1 MDEYVPGFSRVRCR
15 RWQVEWVF
23 KRFKSLA
30 QLGHLPKYGDESA
43 KAWLYGKLPPP
54 PPPPPRPATGG
65 ETVAKGAGE
74 RRVDRPRPGGGSSAM
89 KARTAAGFP
98 FGTLLPAVFVS
109 VLSLFVPERAA
120 ANYSGIGANHHSAL
134 GPTNLTWTLL
144 KNRRI
149 RITWTDP
156 NHPGFE
162 GVRAGISAG
171 GSTSDQLVANLP
183 DILSARSNTP
193 SATTITVPTSAGNSV
208 SLIAAAFFN
217 NGIGRAYSG
226 SVERHNFAVRPLLP
240 SGVVAWP
247 EAPDQMGLYWTDPND
262 QYVTGYEYQIGP
274 WAGYYGPWTAIS
286 GSGRNTT
293 AHTFTG
299 LSAYGY
305 TFRLRAKDNYG
316 GRSSHVQRGPMI
328 LPATTTETSKFN
340 VSVVVAGG
348 TTASAVTEANLGGAE
363 VRMTPKGGW
372 PFTTVGTSGTFS
384 WGSGADAG
392 SDAANFSVGGLAGAS
407 LAGGLRPVCQAGTGA
422 LKAGCARPASG
433 SYTPPA
439 WRGVRVAYNG
449 DVTTDQTLRISF
461 ARTSNVLVPAAP
473 GWVDVKVHAL
483 PQPTAAALTSTPGAA
498 RGYDVGETIR
508 ATVTFSYPVAVG
520 GTPRLALSVGGQ
532 TRYAG
537 YASRSADKLTL
548 TFEYTVAL
556 NDEDGD
562 GVGIGTG
569 ALGLDGGSI
578 VRDGVASAPAVL
590 ALASAL
596 VNQSGHKVAAG
607 RTDYDRND
615 NGLIEVSTAAQ
626 LHAMRRDLD
635 GNGAAAHA
643 DYVAA
648 FPLAVAGMGCPSSGC
663 VGYELAADLDLDVAP
678 YNAGGGWE
686 PVGGNTSR
694 FGAVFRGNG
703 RTISGLYLNR
713 SRNHSGLFGA
723 TGSGSRIEG
732 VGLLG
737 PRVLDGQGTVGALVG
752 LNGGEV
758 RASYVSGG
766 TVTADTSVGMLVG
779 ANAGVVADSYA
790 VGGTVE
796 CRQGHPWSAGGSLV
810 GGQGAGGSIRRSY
823 ATGTVTGICGSR
835 GALVGGGGTVQ
846 AGYYDA
852 EASEPDRGGGEGR
865 TTRALKAPV
874 ASAGPY
880 STWSAVVWHFGTS
893 RQYPVLRAGGHRPT
907 AQFARQGLSDDAS
920 LGALTV
926 SGAVL
931 SPAFAAGTSAY
942 TVAVGHEV
950 GRMTV
955 AATPARSVSTVGFVP
970 AVDADPSAEGHQV
983 DLSEGVNAVAVEV
996 GAEDGTTTRR
1006 YAVSV
1011 TRARAPGL
1019 DLARSLGV
1027 AEGGSGTYTVALATR
1042 PTGAVTVAV
1051 AKVTGSSAN
1060 VSVSPASLTFT
1071 VSDWDGAQTVTVDAA
1086 DDADTDPDAATVRH
1100 SASGGGYGAVS
1111 ADLAVSV
1118 AENDAPGLVV
1128 DRTVLGVAEGGTGTY
1143 TVALATR
1150 PAGAVT
1156 VAVAPVAG
1164 GSADVSVTPP
1174 SLTFAVSGWDG
1185 AQTVTVSAAD
1195 DADAVA
1201 DAATVRH
1208 RASGADYGSVSAD
1221 LSVTVTESDRT
1232 GLRLAPKGLAVAEG
1246 GTGTYTVA
1254 LASAP
1259 AGAVTVA
1266 VAPVAGSS
1274 ADVSVAPPSLTFTA
1288 SDWNGAQ
1295 TVVVSAADDDDAVAD
1310 AATMR
1315 HRASGADYGSV
1326 SADLAVAVTEGDRT
1340 GLVLSGASL
1349 SVEEGGSGTY
1359 TVALASAP
1367 TGAVTVSVAK
1377 ATGGSADVGVSPA
1390 SLTFAVSD
1398 WDGAQTVVVR
1408 AADDADTDTD
1418 TATVLHTAVGGDYEG
1433 LGAGLAVRVSENDY
1447 AGVDHDDDNDGL
1459 IEVSTAAQLHA
1470 MRWDLD
1476 GDGAV
1481 DAVADHAQYV
1491 AAFVGA
1497 MPGMGC
1503 RATGCVGYELAADLD
1518 LGVSPYNA
1526 GAGWEPVGGNTSR
1539 FGAVFRGNGRTIS
1552 GLYSRSRGNY
1562 SGLFGATGSGSR
1574 IEGVG
1579 LLGPRVLDG
1588 QGTVGGL
1595 VGLNGGEVR
1604 TSYVSGGTVT
1614 ANTTVGMLVGGN
1626 TGVVEDSYAVGGMVE
1641 CRQGHPWSAGGSLV
1655 GDQGAGGSIRRSYA
1669 TGTVTGICG
1678 SRGVLVGGTGGTVRA
1693 GYYDAEASE
1702 PDRGGGEGR
1711 TTRALK
1717 APVASAGPYSTWSA
1731 VVWHFGTSRQY
1742 PVLRAG
1748 GHRPT
1753 AQFARQG
1760 LSDDASLGALT
1771 VSGAVLSPAFAA
1783 GTSAYTAAVGHE
1795 VGRVTVAATPARSV
1809 STVGFVPAVDADPST
1824 EGHQVDLSEGV
1835 NAVAVEVGA
1844 EDGTTTRRYAVAVT
1858 RARAPGLDLARSLG
1872 VAEGGSGTYTVALA
1886 TRPTGAVTVA
1896 VAKATGSS
1904 ANVSVSP
1911 ASLTFTVSDW
1921 DGAQT
1926 VTVSAADDAD
1936 TDPDAATV
1944 RHSASGGG
1952 YGAVSAD
1959 LAVSVAENDAPGLV
1973 VDADPASTVID
1984 PGPLAL
1990 SEGDAGGASKGYTVR
2005 LATRPAGAVTV
2016 TVASADAAAVAVDTD
2031 RYTPGD
2037 QGALVFDAST
2047 WGTARTVT
2055 ARAPDD
2061 ADAGAESVVLSHTAA
2076 GGAYTGVDATLTVT
2090 VADDD
2095 VLAAPANLV
2104 VGAQVQALHL
2114 AWDAVAGA
2122 GGYKVQWTSG
2132 GQAYDGSRQVLSTA
2146 TTHTLA
2152 SLAAGAEYTVRVLA
2166 TRSGAHDGPASAE
2179 ATGTPRA
2186 LPVVSIDAPRV
2197 HEGAA
2202 GAGGTLRFTVALGH
2216 ASQQQVTVGYA
2227 DAGTGT
2233 ATSGTDYTALGA
2245 GVLTF
2250 APGTTARTLDV
2261 AVTGDG
2267 ADESDETVVVVLS
2280 SPVNAV
2286 LGTASGAGAIV
2297 DDDGTPSV
2305 SIDSPSVAE
2314 GAGEALRFTVSLSHA
2329 SAQSVTVRYA
2339 DAGTGTATSGTDYT
2353 ALGAGVLTFAA
2364 GESTRTL
2371 DVAVIDDALE
2381 EADETVVVVLSS
2393 PANAVLGAAA
2403 RGAGAIANDDAPTV
2417 ALVLT
2422 PAAIDEGGSANVATV
2437 TATLS
2442 GPAAGAVT
2450 LTVTA
2455 AAGTNAVA
2463 ADFTQ
2468 TGTTLTIA
2476 ANATTSTGTVT
2487 VTAVDDS
2494 ATSGSKSVTVS
2505 ATAASAWAAGAPVAA
2520 TLTIRDDES
2529 SPTAT
2534 LVLTPSSVS
2543 EAGGVATVT
2552 ATLNRASAAAAT
2564 LTVAAAAG
2572 ENTGAGDFT
2581 LSAADTLTFAAGAT
2595 TSTGTVTVT
2604 VTAVADTTDSPD
2616 KSVTV
2621 SATVSDSL
2629 APGLRVLAPGA
2640 VTLAIADDDDAP
2652 TVVLSVAPSPI
2663 AEAGGEATVSA
2674 ALSHPSSEPTTVTVV
2689 EGEAGAYTVASGAGA
2704 TIVIAAGQ
2712 TVNAAD
2718 TAVITA
2724 VDNDVDAP
2732 DNAVTVVVVV
2742 AATARNSQ
2750 GVGAVTGAALAIT
2763 DDDTAAVVVSPAPS
2777 TTTRLRTTE
2786 AGATATFTV
2795 KLGSE
2800 PTGNVV
2806 LDVASTD
2813 TTEGTVSPS
2822 SLTFTDSTWNV
2833 TQTVTLTGVDD
2844 APANLADGA
2853 QDYYTVTLRVDRT
2866 GTVDAGYDTLG
2877 VLTVYA
2883 VNADDDGL
2891 TGPAVWQ
2898 SNNNVFDV
2906 TTSSL
2911 TAAAFRQTV
2920 TVKAPSARNWNLSR
2934 IVACS
2939 WRSVQPANSLYLPSR
2954 LPSGCRIINNLPG
2967 VTGVTLDS
2975 NITPT
2980 ATEISN
2986 GGVVVLTSIR
2996 TQFLYS
3002 EWVPLVA
3009 PGITVSP
3016 AGALSLTEGESGT
3029 YNVKLAAGPSDGVK
3043 VRVASNNTDVTVN
3056 KAAGTA
3062 GSSQDLSFTA
3072 STWNTNQAITVAAA
3086 EDGDRAD
3093 ESATLTY
3100 SIVTADTASDYDG
3113 VTNVT
3118 RTVSVT
3124 DIGKTPGILTGAV
3137 TGTLTEAGGSATFTV
3152 ALGGVAPPTADV
3164 TVAVSS
3170 GDTTEGTVS
3179 PSSLT
3184 FTRDNWSTTQTVTVT
3199 GKDDDVDDGNVVWNV
3214 RLAPSSGDANYNGLS
3229 NVDVPV
3235 ITTDDDAAPGVTLAL
3250 SSASISENGGV
3261 STVSATLSHPSS
3273 AATTV
3278 TVTAVAG
3285 AYTVGPDASIVIAAG
3300 QTVNAADTVT
3310 LTAVDNDVDAPDNAV
3325 TVAAT
3330 ARNSQGVGA
3339 VTGAALAITDDDAAP
3354 DAVLSVSPSSIAE
3367 SGGVATVTATL
3378 SHPSSEPTT
3387 VTVAAAPGAN
3397 AMAGDYTLSAADTLT
3412 IAAGA
3417 TASTGTV
3424 TVTAVND
3431 TTDAPDRQV
3440 TVSATAASAL
3450 GATAPAGV
3458 TLTITDDDA
3467 APGAVLSLSPASILE
3482 NGGESTVG
3490 AVLSHPSSE
3499 PTTVTV
3505 AAVADAYSVASGAGA
3520 TIVIAAG
3527 QTVNAADTAVVTA
3540 VDNPTDAPDRTVTV
3554 GATLANG
3561 QGAGTVTGAA
3571 LVLADDDDAPGV
3583 TLSVNPPE
3591 VSENAGVAV
3600 VTATL
3605 SHPSSQPT
3613 TVTVEA
3619 VADAYSVGSDATIV
3633 VAAGETTSTDTATVS
3648 GSDNAVHTGTRTV
3661 TVRGAAGNGQGVG
3674 AVGGAALGLTDD
3686 EPKPTVALVLTPAAI
3701 DESGTSTVS
3710 TVTATLGGP
3719 AAGAVTLTV
3728 TAAAGANAVAA
3739 DFTQTGTTLTIAANA
3754 TTSTGTVTVTA
3765 VDDNAA
3771 SGSKSVT
3778 VSATAASA
3786 WAAGDPVAATLT
3798 IRDDESPPTAT
3809 LVLTP
3814 SAVSEA
3820 GGVATVTATL
3830 NRASAA
3836 AATLT
3841 VVAAAGEN
3849 AGAGDFTLGAADT
3862 LTFAAGATTSTG
3874 TVTVTAV
3881 ADTTDSPDK
3890 SVAVSAT
3897 VSDSR
3902 APELRV
3908 LAPGAVTLAI
3918 ADDDD
3923 APTVVLSVAPS
3934 SIAEAGGEAT
3944 VSAVLSHP
3952 SSEPTTVTVV
3962 EAVAGA
3968 YSVGS
3973 DATIVIAAG
3982 ETTSTDTA
3990 TVSGSDNAVHTG
4002 TQRTVTVGGS
4012 AANGQGVGAVT
4023 GAALALTDDEPKPT
4037 VALVLTPAVID
4048 EGGTTSTVSTVTATL
4063 GGPAAGAV
4071 TLTVSAAAG
4080 ANAVAADFTQTGT
4093 TLTIAAN
4100 ATTSMGAVTVTAVD
4114 DSASSGSKSV
4124 TVSATAASAWAAGDP
4139 VAATLTI
4146 RDDESSPTATLVLTP
4161 SSVAE
4166 AGGVATVTATLN
4178 RASTAAATLTVAA
4191 AAGANAGAGDFTLG
4205 AADTLTFAAGA
4216 TASTGT
4222 VTVTAVADTTDSPDK
4237 SVTVSAT
4244 VSDSRAPELRVLAP
4258 GAVTLAIADDDDAPT
4273 VVLSV
4278 APSSIAEAGGEAT
4291 VSAALSHPSSEP
4303 TTVTVVAVAGAY
4315 TVGPDTSIV
4324 IAAGQTVN
4332 AADTAVITAV
4342 DNDVDA
4348 PDRTVTV
4355 AATARNSQ
4363 GVGAVTGAALAIT
4376 DDDTAAL
4383 VVSPAPSTTTRLRTT
4398 EEGGTAAFEVELGSE
4413 PTGNVVL
4420 AVASGNTSE
4429 GTVSVS
4435 SLTFTATSWDTA
4447 QTVTLTGVDD
4457 SAADGARNY
4466 TVTLTVNTVST
4477 ADTRYDAL
4485 SAVTV
4490 YAVNAADATTADV
4503 NQDGLVDEDDVL
4515 VMYYAYTAP
4524 GLLNRSRLRRLVLR
4538 PLLGRGSS
4546 IDRVADTDDGYM
4558 TMLSNANDWKNNPS
4572 AGGDVNQDGLMDE
4585 DDVLVMYYAYTAP
4598 GLLNRSRLRRLVL
4611 RPLRGRGSS
4620 IDRVA
4625 DTDDGYMTM
4634 LSNANALSTS
4644 P

>member
-1 MDEYVPGFSRVRCR
+1 M
-15 RWQVEWVF
+15 
-23 KRFKSLA
+23 
-30 QLGHLPKYGDESA
+30 
-43 KAWLYGKLPPP
+43 
-54 PPPPPRPATGG
+54 
-65 ETVAKGAGE
+65 
-74 RRVDRPRPGGGSSAM
+74 
-89 KARTAAGFP
+89 
-98 FGTLLPAVFVS
+98 
-109 VLSLFVPERAA
+109 
-120 ANYSGIGANHHSAL
+120 
-134 GPTNLTWTLL
+134 
-144 KNRRI
+144 
-149 RITWTDP
+149 
-156 NHPGFE
+156 
-162 GVRAGISAG
+162 
-171 GSTSDQLVANLP
+171 
-183 DILSARSNTP
+183 
-193 SATTITVPTSAGNSV
+193 
-208 SLIAAAFFN
+208 
-217 NGIGRAYSG
+217 
-226 SVERHNFAVRPLLP
+226 
-240 SGVVAWP
+240 
-247 EAPDQMGLYWTDPND
+247 
-262 QYVTGYEYQIGP
+262 
-274 WAGYYGPWTAIS
+274 
-286 GSGRNTT
+286 
-293 AHTFTG
+293 
-299 LSAYGY
+299 
-305 TFRLRAKDNYG
+305 
-316 GRSSHVQRGPMI
+316 
-328 LPATTTETSKFN
+328 
-340 VSVVVAGG
+340 
-348 TTASAVTEANLGGAE
+348 
-363 VRMTPKGGW
+363 
-372 PFTTVGTSGTFS
+372 
-384 WGSGADAG
+384 
-392 SDAANFSVGGLAGAS
+392 
-407 LAGGLRPVCQAGTGA
+407 
-422 LKAGCARPASG
+422 
-433 SYTPPA
+433 
-439 WRGVRVAYNG
+439 
-449 DVTTDQTLRISF
+449 
-461 ARTSNVLVPAAP
+461 
-473 GWVDVKVHAL
+473 
-483 PQPTAAALTSTPGAA
+483 
-498 RGYDVGETIR
+498 
-508 ATVTFSYPVAVG
+508 
-520 GTPRLALSVGGQ
+520 
-532 TRYAG
+532 
-537 YASRSADKLTL
+537 
-548 TFEYTVAL
+548 
-556 NDEDGD
+556 
-562 GVGIGTG
+562 
-569 ALGLDGGSI
+569 
-578 VRDGVASAPAVL
+578 
-590 ALASAL
+590 
-596 VNQSGHKVAAG
+596 
-607 RTDYDRND
+607 
-615 NGLIEVSTAAQ
+615 
-626 LHAMRRDLD
+626 
-635 GNGAAAHA
+635 
-643 DYVAA
+643 
-648 FPLAVAGMGCPSSGC
+648 
-663 VGYELAADLDLDVAP
+663 
-678 YNAGGGWE
+678 
-686 PVGGNTSR
+686 
-694 FGAVFRGNG
+694 
-703 RTISGLYLNR
+703 
-713 SRNHSGLFGA
+713 
-723 TGSGSRIEG
+723 
-732 VGLLG
+732 
-737 PRVLDGQGTVGALVG
+737 
-752 LNGGEV
+752 
-758 RASYVSGG
+758 
-766 TVTADTSVGMLVG
+766 
-779 ANAGVVADSYA
+779 
-790 VGGTVE
+790 
-796 CRQGHPWSAGGSLV
+796 
-810 GGQGAGGSIRRSY
+810 
-823 ATGTVTGICGSR
+823 
-835 GALVGGGGTVQ
+835 
-846 AGYYDA
+846 
-852 EASEPDRGGGEGR
+852 
-865 TTRALKAPV
+865 
-874 ASAGPY
+874 
-880 STWSAVVWHFGTS
+880 
-893 RQYPVLRAGGHRPT
+893 
-907 AQFARQGLSDDAS
+907 
-920 LGALTV
+920 
-926 SGAVL
+926 
-931 SPAFAAGTSAY
+931 
-942 TVAVGHEV
+942 
-950 GRMTV
+950 
-955 AATPARSVSTVGFVP
+955 
-970 AVDADPSAEGHQV
+970 
-983 DLSEGVNAVAVEV
+983 
-996 GAEDGTTTRR
+996 
-1006 YAVSV
+1006 
-1011 TRARAPGL
+1011 
-1019 DLARSLGV
+1019 
-1027 AEGGSGTYTVALATR
+1027 
-1042 PTGAVTVAV
+1042 
-1051 AKVTGSSAN
+1051 
-1060 VSVSPASLTFT
+1060 
-1071 VSDWDGAQTVTVDAA
+1071 
-1086 DDADTDPDAATVRH
+1086 
-1100 SASGGGYGAVS
+1100 
-1111 ADLAVSV
+1111 
-1118 AENDAPGLVV
+1118 
-1128 DRTVLGVAEGGTGTY
+1128 
-1143 TVALATR
+1143 
-1150 PAGAVT
+1150 
-1156 VAVAPVAG
+1156 
-1164 GSADVSVTPP
+1164 TPP

-1288 SDWNGAQ
+1288 SDWDGAQ
-1295 TVVVSAADDDDAVAD
+1295 TVVVSAADDADAVAD

-1481 DAVADHAQYV
+1481 EAVADHAQYV

-1526 GAGWEPVGGNTSR
+1526 GAGWEPVGRNTSP

-1641 CRQGHPWSAGGSLV
+1641 CRQGNPWSAGGSLV
-1655 GDQGAGGSIRRSYA
+1655 GGQGAGGSIRRSYA

-1678 SRGVLVGGTGGTVRA
+1678 SRGVLVGGTAAGTVQA
-1693 GYYDAEASE
+1693 GYYDVEASE

-1771 VSGAVLSPAFAA
+1771 VSGAVLSPVFAA
-1783 GTSAYTAAVGHE
+1783 GTTAYTAAVGHD
-1795 VGRVTVAATPARSV
+1795 VARVTVAATPARSV
-1809 STVGFVPAVDADPST
+1809 STVGFVPAVDADPSA

-1835 NAVAVEVGA
+1835 NAVAVAVEA

-1872 VAEGGSGTYTVALA
+1872 VVEGGSGTYTVALA

-1896 VAKATGSS
+1896 VAKVAGGS
-1904 ANVSVSP
+1904 ANVSVAP
-1911 ASLTFTVSDW
+1911 PSLTFTVSDW

-1926 VTVSAADDAD
+1926 VTVDAADDAD

-1952 YGAVSAD
+1952 YGAVTAD

-1990 SEGDAGGASKGYTVR
+1990 SEGDADAASKGYTVR
-2005 LATRPAGAVTV
+2005 LATRPAVTVTV

-2037 QGALVFDAST
+2037 QSALVFDAST

-2132 GQAYDGSRQVLSTA
+2132 GQAYDGTRQVLSA
-2146 TTHTLA
+2146 TTTYTIG
-2152 SLAAGAEYTVRVLA
+2152 SLAAGVEYTVRVLP

-2179 ATGTPRA
+2179 ATGTPRV
-2186 LPVVSIDAPRV
+2186 LPSVSIDAPRV
-2197 HEGAA
+2197 HEGAV

-2227 DAGTGT
+2227 DAGSGT

-2267 ADESDETVVVVLS
+2267 ADESDETVVVALS

-2286 LGTASGAGAIV
+2286 LGTAASGAGAIV

-2314 GAGEALRFTVSLSHA
+2314 GAGESLRFTVSLSHA
-2329 SAQSVTVRYA
+2329 SAQSVSVRYA
-2339 DAGTGTATSGTDYT
+2339 DAGTGTATSGVDYT

-2364 GESTRTL
+2364 GEGTRTL

-2393 PANAVLGAAA
+2393 PANAVLGTA
-2403 RGAGAIANDDAPTV
+2403 RGTGAIAANDVAPTV
-2417 ALVLT
+2417 ALVLSPST
-2422 PAAIDEGGSANVATV
+2422 IGEGGSANVATV

-2442 GPAAGAVT
+2442 SPAAGAVT

-2455 AAGTNAVA
+2455 AAGANAVA
-2463 ADFTQ
+2463 TDFTQ

-2487 VTAVDDS
+2487 VTAVDDNV
-2494 ATSGSKSVTVS
+2494 TSGSKSVTVS
-2505 ATAASAWAAGAPVAA
+2505 ATAASAWAAGDPVAA

-2529 SPTAT
+2529 PPTAT
-2534 LVLTPSSVS
+2534 LVLTPSSVA

-2552 ATLNRASAAAAT
+2552 ATLNRASTAAAT
-2564 LTVAAAAG
+2564 LTVSAAAG
-2572 ENTGAGDFT
+2572 ENAGAGDFT
-2581 LSAADTLTFAAGAT
+2581 LSVADTLTFAAGAT

-2621 SATVSDSL
+2621 SATVSDSR
-2629 APGLRVLAPGA
+2629 APELRVLAPGV
-2640 VTLAIADDDDAP
+2640 VTLTIADDDDAP
-2652 TVVLSVAPSPI
+2652 TVVLSVAPSSI

-2718 TAVITA
+2718 TVTLTA

-2732 DNAVTVVVVV
+2732 DNAVTV

-2750 GVGAVTGAALAIT
+2750 GVGAVTGAALTIT
-2763 DDDTAAVVVSPAPS
+2763 DDDTAALVVSPAPS

-2786 AGATATFTV
+2786 AGGTATFTV

-2806 LDVASTD
+2806 LGVASSD
-2813 TTEGTVSPS
+2813 TTEGMVSPS
-2822 SLTFTDSTWNV
+2822 SLTFTDSAWSTA
-2833 TQTVTLTGVDD
+2833 QTVTLTGVNDADD
-2844 APANLADGA
+2844 DGSR
-2853 QDYYTVTLRVDRT
+2853 DYTVTLTVDRT

-2883 VNADDDGL
+2883 VNADDDGV
-2891 TGPAVWQ
+2891 TGPATWT
-2898 SNNNVFDV
+2898 NTVFVYDV

-2920 TVKAPSARNWNLSR
+2920 TVKAPSARNWNTNR

-2939 WRSVQPANSLYLPSR
+2939 WTSVQPANTFYGP
-2954 LPSGCRIINNLPG
+2954 PAPAGCRRINNRPE

-2986 GGVVVLTSIR
+2986 GGVVVLISSVALDKNNAH
-2996 TQFLYS
+2996 FFYS

-3016 AGALSLTEGESGT
+3016 AGALSLTEGGSGT
-3029 YNVKLAAGPSDGVK
+3029 YNVKLAARPSDGVK

-3072 STWNTNQAITVAAA
+3072 STWNTNQAVTVAAA

-3124 DIGKTPGILTGAV
+3124 DNDKTPGILTGAV
-3137 TGTLTEAGGSATFTV
+3137 TGTITEAGGSATFTV
-3152 ALGGVAPPTADV
+3152 KLGDKPPTADV

-3214 RLAPSSGDANYNGLS
+3214 RLAPSSGDADYNGLS

-3235 ITTDDDAAPGVTLAL
+3235 TTTDDDNAPEVTLSAL
-3250 SSASISENGGV
+3250 PASISEMGGV
-3261 STVSATLSHPSS
+3261 STVSATLSHPSG

-3285 AYTVGPDASIVIAAG
+3285 AYT
-3300 QTVNAADTVT
+3300 
-3310 LTAVDNDVDAPDNAV
+3310 
-3325 TVAAT
+3325 
-3330 ARNSQGVGA
+3330 
-3339 VTGAALAITDDDAAP
+3339 
-3354 DAVLSVSPSSIAE
+3354 
-3367 SGGVATVTATL
+3367 
-3378 SHPSSEPTT
+3378 
-3387 VTVAAAPGAN
+3387 
-3397 AMAGDYTLSAADTLT
+3397 
-3412 IAAGA
+3412 
-3417 TASTGTV
+3417 
-3424 TVTAVND
+3424 
-3431 TTDAPDRQV
+3431 
-3440 TVSATAASAL
+3440 
-3450 GATAPAGV
+3450 
-3458 TLTITDDDA
+3458 
-3467 APGAVLSLSPASILE
+3467 
-3482 NGGESTVG
+3482 
-3490 AVLSHPSSE
+3490 
-3499 PTTVTV
+3499 
-3505 AAVADAYSVASGAGA
+3505 VASGAGA

-3527 QTVNAADTAVVTA
+3527 QTVNAADAAVITA
-3540 VDNPTDAPDRTVTV
+3540 VDNDVDAPDRTVTVGATLANDQGAGTVTGAALVLADDDDAPDAVLSVSPSSIAENGGVATVTATLSHPSSQPTTVTVAAVAGAYTVGSDASIVIAAGETVNASDTAVVAAVDNSTDTPDRTVTV

-3583 TLSVNPPE
+3583 TLSVSPSE

-3605 SHPSSQPT
+3605 SHPSSEPTTVTVEAVADAYSVGSDATIVVAAGETTSTDTATVSGSDNAVHTGTQRTVTVGGSAGNGQGVGTVTGAALALTDDEPKPTVALVLTPAAIDESGTASTVSTVTATLSGPAAGAVTLTVTAAAGTNAVATDFTQTGMTLTIAANATTSTGTVTVTAVDDSATSGRKSVTVSATAASAWAADAPVAAPLTIRDDESPPTATLVLTPSSVSEAGGVATVTATLNRASAAAATLTVSAAAGENTGAGDFTLSAADTLTFAAGATTSTGTVTVTAVADTTDSPDKSVTVSATVSDSRASELRVQAPSAVTLAIADDDDAPTVVLSVAPSSIAEAGGEATVSAALSHPSSEPT

-3661 TVRGAAGNGQGVG
+3661 TVRGSAGNGQGVG
-3674 AVGGAALGLTDD
+3674 AVGGAVLVLTDD

-3701 DESGTSTVS
+3701 DESGTTSTVS

-3728 TAAAGANAVAA
+3728 TAAAGENAVAT

-3754 TTSTGTVTVTA
+3754 TTSTGAVTVTA
-3765 VDDNAA
+3765 VDDN
-3771 SGSKSVT
+3771 
-3778 VSATAASA
+3778 
-3786 WAAGDPVAATLT
+3786 
-3798 IRDDESPPTAT
+3798 
-3809 LVLTP
+3809 
-3814 SAVSEA
+3814 
-3820 GGVATVTATL
+3820 
-3830 NRASAA
+3830 
-3836 AATLT
+3836 
-3841 VVAAAGEN
+3841 
-3849 AGAGDFTLGAADT
+3849 
-3862 LTFAAGATTSTG
+3862 
-3874 TVTVTAV
+3874 
-3881 ADTTDSPDK
+3881 
-3890 SVAVSAT
+3890 
-3897 VSDSR
+3897 
-3902 APELRV
+3902 
-3908 LAPGAVTLAI
+3908 
-3918 ADDDD
+3918 
-3923 APTVVLSVAPS
+3923 
-3934 SIAEAGGEAT
+3934 
-3944 VSAVLSHP
+3944 
-3952 SSEPTTVTVV
+3952 
-3962 EAVAGA
+3962 
-3968 YSVGS
+3968 
-3973 DATIVIAAG
+3973 
-3982 ETTSTDTA
+3982 
-3990 TVSGSDNAVHTG
+3990 
-4002 TQRTVTVGGS
+4002 
-4012 AANGQGVGAVT
+4012 
-4023 GAALALTDDEPKPT
+4023 
-4037 VALVLTPAVID
+4037 
-4048 EGGTTSTVSTVTATL
+4048 
-4063 GGPAAGAV
+4063 
-4071 TLTVSAAAG
+4071 
-4080 ANAVAADFTQTGT
+4080 
-4093 TLTIAAN
+4093 
-4100 ATTSMGAVTVTAVD
+4100 
-4114 DSASSGSKSV
+4114 ASSGSKSV
-4124 TVSATAASAWAAGDP
+4124 TVSATAASAWAAGAP

-4146 RDDESSPTATLVLTP
+4146 RDDESPPTATLVLTP

-4178 RASTAAATLTVAA
+4178 RASAAAATLTVSA
-4191 AAGANAGAGDFTLG
+4191 AAGENAGAGDFTLG

-4237 SVTVSAT
+4237 SVAVSAT
-4244 VSDSRAPELRVLAP
+4244 VSDSRAPELRVQAP
-4258 GAVTLAIADDDDAPT
+4258 SAVTLAIADDDDAPT

-4278 APSSIAEAGGEAT
+4278 APSSIAENGGVAT
-4291 VSAALSHPSSEP
+4291 VVATLSHPSSEP
-4303 TTVTVVAVAGAY
+4303 TTVTVVEAETGAY
-4315 TVGPDTSIV
+4315 TVAPGAGATIV

-4332 AADTAVITAV
+4332 AADTAVITVV
-4342 DNDVDA
+4342 DNEVDA
-4348 PDRTVTV
+4348 PDNDVTVTGT
-4355 AATARNSQ
+4355 AANAQATAESETMT
-4363 GVGAVTGAALAIT
+4363 VTGASLTIT
-4376 DDDTAAL
+4376 DDDTAG
-4383 VVSPAPSTTTRLRTT
+4383 VTVSPTTTMSSPLRTT
-4398 EEGGTAAFEVELGSE
+4398 EDGGTDTFTVELGSE

-4420 AVASGNTSE
+4420 AVVSSDTAE

-4435 SLTFTATSWDTA
+4435 SLTFTDSTWNEK

-4457 SAADGARNY
+4457 NPDDPADGDQDY

-4477 ADTRYDAL
+4477 ADATYDAL
-4485 SAVTV
+4485 SEVKV
-4490 YAVNAADATTADV
+4490 YAVNDDNDDNDATADV
-4503 NQDGLVDEDDVL
+4503 NEDGAVDTADVL
-4515 VMYYAYTAP
+4515 VMYYTYTS
-4524 GLLNRSRLRRLVLR
+4524 GRLLEADGAERLRRLVLQR
-4538 PLLGRGSS
+4538 L
-4546 IDRVADTDDGYM
+4546 RVGDSEGATLTLPDTDTSYM
-4558 TMLSNANDWKNNPS
+4558 TMLNNARDWENNRS
-4572 AGGDVNQDGLMDE
+4572 AGGDVNEDGRVDTA
-4585 DDVLVMYYAYTAP
+4585 DVLVMYYTYTS
-4598 GLLNRSRLRRLVL
+4598 GRLLEADGAERLRRLVL
-4611 RPLRGRGSS
+4611 QRLRVGESVG
-4620 IDRVA
+4620 A
-4625 DTDDGYMTM
+4625 TLTLPDTDTSYMTM
-4634 LSNANALSTS
+4634 FNNAKALSTS
-4644 P
+4644 PPSP

>member
-1 MDEYVPGFSRVRCR
+1 
-15 RWQVEWVF
+15 
-23 KRFKSLA
+23 
-30 QLGHLPKYGDESA
+30 
-43 KAWLYGKLPPP
+43 
-54 PPPPPRPATGG
+54 
-65 ETVAKGAGE
+65 
-74 RRVDRPRPGGGSSAM
+74 M
-89 KARTAAGFP
+89 KARAAAGFP
-98 FGTLLPAVFVS
+98 FGLLLPAVFVS
-109 VLSLFVPERAA
+109 VLFLFVPERAA
-120 ANYSGIGANHHSAL
+120 AHYSFPGNHHASL
-134 GPTNLTWTLL
+134 GPANMTWTLL
-144 KNRRI
+144 SNRRI
-149 RITWTDP
+149 GIAWTDP
-156 NHPGFE
+156 SHTGFE
-162 GVRAGISAG
+162 GVRAGLRGS
-171 GSTSDQLVANLP
+171 GSTSDAVVANLP
-183 DILSARSNTP
+183 DILSARSNVA

-208 SLIAAAFFN
+208 SLAAAAFFN
-217 NGIGRAYSG
+217 NGLARAYSG
-226 SVERHNFAVRPLLP
+226 SVETHNFAIHPLAP
-240 SGVVAWP
+240 SGLVAWP
-247 EAPDQMGLYWTDPND
+247 EASDRIGLYWTDPDD
-262 QYVTGYEYQIGP
+262 QYVTGYEYQRVSSGSD
-274 WAGYYGPWTAIS
+274 YGPSWTAIS

-293 AHTFTG
+293 TYTITG
-299 LSAYGY
+299 LSSGSHGI
-305 TFRLRAKDNYG
+305 RLRAKDGQG
-316 GRSSHVQRGPMI
+316 GFSPPVGLGPIVLSSSP
-328 LPATTTETSKFN
+328 PSKFN
-340 VSVVVAGG
+340 VSVVLAGG

-363 VRMTPKGGW
+363 VRMTPKTG
-372 PFTTVGTSGTFS
+372 FS

-392 SDAANFSVGGLAGAS
+392 SDVANFSVGGLAGAS
-407 LAGGLRPVCQAGTGA
+407 LAGALRS
-422 LKAGCARPASG
+422 ASG
-433 SYTPPA
+433 SYTPLA

-449 DVTTDQTLRISF
+449 DVTTDRTLRISF

-590 ALASAL
+590 TLASAL
-596 VNQSGHKVAAG
+596 VNQPGHKVAAG

-626 LHAMRRDLD
+626 LQAMRWDLD
-635 GNGAAAHA
+635 GDGAAGHA

-686 PVGGNTSR
+686 PVGDNASR

-758 RASYVSGG
+758 RTSYVSGG

-779 ANAGVVADSYA
+779 ANAGVVEDSYA

-931 SPAFAAGTSAY
+931 SPVFAAGTSAY
-942 TVAVGHEV
+942 TVAVGHDV
-950 GRMTV
+950 ARVTV

-1006 YAVSV
+1006 YAVAV

-1051 AKVTGSSAN
+1051 AKATGSSAN

-1100 SASGGGYGAVS
+1100 TASGGGYGAVS

-1164 GSADVSVTPP
+1164 GSADVSVAPP
-1174 SLTFAVSGWDG
+1174 SLAFTVSDWNG

-1195 DADAVA
+1195 DDDAVV

-1208 RASGADYGSVSAD
+1208 RASGADYGAVSAD

-1288 SDWNGAQ
+1288 ADWNGAQ
-1295 TVVVSAADDDDAVAD
+1295 TVVVSAADDADAVAD

-1315 HRASGADYGSV
+1315 HRASGADYGAV

-1349 SVEEGGSGTY
+1349 AVEEGGTGTY

-1367 TGAVTVSVAK
+1367 TGTVTVSVAK
-1377 ATGGSADVGVSPA
+1377 ATGGSADVSVAPP
-1390 SLTFAVSD
+1390 SLTFTAAD

-1526 GAGWEPVGGNTSR
+1526 GAGWEPVGRNASP

-1641 CRQGHPWSAGGSLV
+1641 CRQGNPWSAGGSLV
-1655 GDQGAGGSIRRSYA
+1655 GGQGAGGSIRRSYA

-1678 SRGVLVGGTGGTVRA
+1678 SRGALVGSTGGTVRA

-1771 VSGAVLSPAFAA
+1771 VSGAVLSPAFAP
-1783 GTSAYTAAVGHE
+1783 GTSAYAAAVGHE

-1809 STVGFVPAVDADPST
+1809 STVGFVPAVDADPSA

-1844 EDGTTTRRYAVAVT
+1844 EDGATTRRYAVSVT

-1872 VAEGGSGTYTVALA
+1872 VVEGGSGTYTVALA
-1886 TRPTGAVTVA
+1886 TRPSGAVTVA
-1896 VAKATGSS
+1896 VAKVTGSS
-1904 ANVSVSP
+1904 ANVSVAP
-1911 ASLTFTVSDW
+1911 PSLTFAVSDW

-1952 YGAVSAD
+1952 YGAVTAD

-2016 TVASADAAAVAVDTD
+2016 AVASADAAAVAVDTD
-2031 RYTPGD
+2031 GDTSGD

-2076 GGAYTGVDATLTVT
+2076 GGAYTGVGAALTVT

-2132 GQAYDGSRQVLSTA
+2132 GQAYDGTRQVLSA
-2146 TTHTLA
+2146 TTTYTIG
-2152 SLAAGAEYTVRVLA
+2152 SLAAGVEYTVRVLA

-2179 ATGTPRA
+2179 ATGTPRV
-2186 LPVVSIDAPRV
+2186 LPSVSIDAPRV
-2197 HEGAA
+2197 HEGAV

-2245 GVLTF
+2245 GALTF

-2329 SAQSVTVRYA
+2329 SAQSVSVRYA
-2339 DAGTGTATSGTDYT
+2339 DAGTGTATSGVDYT

-2364 GESTRTL
+2364 GEGTRTL

-2393 PANAVLGAAA
+2393 PANAVLGTA
-2403 RGAGAIANDDAPTV
+2403 RGTGAIAANDVAPTV
-2417 ALVLT
+2417 ALVLSPST
-2422 PAAIDEGGSANVATV
+2422 IGEGGSANVATV

-2442 GPAAGAVT
+2442 SPAAGAVT

-2487 VTAVDDS
+2487 VTAVDDNV
-2494 ATSGSKSVTVS
+2494 TSGRKSVTVS
-2505 ATAASAWAAGAPVAA
+2505 ATAASAWSADAPVAA

-2529 SPTAT
+2529 PPTAT

-2552 ATLNRASAAAAT
+2552 ATLNRASTAAAT
-2564 LTVAAAAG
+2564 LTVSAAAG
-2572 ENTGAGDFT
+2572 ENAGAGDFT

-2595 TSTGTVTVT
+2595 ASTGTVTVT

-2621 SATVSDSL
+2621 SATVSDSR
-2629 APGLRVLAPGA
+2629 APELRVQAPGA
-2640 VTLAIADDDDAP
+2640 VTLTIADDDDAP
-2652 TVVLSVAPSPI
+2652 TVVLSVAPSSI

-2674 ALSHPSSEPTTVTVV
+2674 TLSHPSSEPTTVAVV
-2689 EGEAGAYTVASGAGA
+2689 AEAGAYTVASGAGA

-2732 DNAVTVVVVV
+2732 DNAVTVAG
-2742 AATARNSQ
+2742 AAANAQ
-2750 GVGAVTGAALAIT
+2750 GVGAVTGAALTIT

-2786 AGATATFTV
+2786 AGGTATFTV
-2795 KLGSE
+2795 ELGSE

-2806 LDVASTD
+2806 LDVASSD
-2813 TTEGTVSPS
+2813 TTEGMVSPS
-2822 SLTFTDSTWNV
+2822 SLTFTDSAWSTA
-2833 TQTVTLTGVDD
+2833 QTVTLTGVNDADD
-2844 APANLADGA
+2844 DGSRN
-2853 QDYYTVTLRVDRT
+2853 YTVTLTVDRT

-2883 VNADDDGL
+2883 VNADDDGV
-2891 TGPAVWQ
+2891 TGPATWT
-2898 SNNNVFDV
+2898 NTVFVYDV

-2920 TVKAPSARNWNLSR
+2920 TVKAPSARNWNTNR

-2939 WRSVQPANSLYLPSR
+2939 WTSVQPANTFYGP
-2954 LPSGCRIINNLPG
+2954 PAPAGCRRINNRPE

-2986 GGVVVLTSIR
+2986 GGVVVLISSVALDKNNAH
-2996 TQFLYS
+2996 FFYS

-3016 AGALSLTEGESGT
+3016 AGALSLTEGGSGT
-3029 YNVKLAAGPSDGVK
+3029 YNVKLAARPSDGVK

-3072 STWNTNQAITVAAA
+3072 STWNTNQAITVAVA

-3100 SIVTADTASDYDG
+3100 SIVTADTAPDYDG

-3118 RTVSVT
+3118 RTVNVT
-3124 DIGKTPGILTGAV
+3124 DNDKTPGILTGAV
-3137 TGTLTEAGGSATFTV
+3137 TGTITEAGGSATFTV
-3152 ALGGVAPPTADV
+3152 KLGDKPPTADV
-3164 TVAVSS
+3164 TIAVSS

-3214 RLAPSSGDANYNGLS
+3214 RLAPSSGDADYNGLS

-3235 ITTDDDAAPGVTLAL
+3235 TTTDDDNAPEVTLSAL
-3250 SSASISENGGV
+3250 PASISEMGGV

-3285 AYTVGPDASIVIAAG
+3285 AYTV
-3300 QTVNAADTVT
+3300 
-3310 LTAVDNDVDAPDNAV
+3310 
-3325 TVAAT
+3325 
-3330 ARNSQGVGA
+3330 
-3339 VTGAALAITDDDAAP
+3339 
-3354 DAVLSVSPSSIAE
+3354 
-3367 SGGVATVTATL
+3367 
-3378 SHPSSEPTT
+3378 
-3387 VTVAAAPGAN
+3387 
-3397 AMAGDYTLSAADTLT
+3397 
-3412 IAAGA
+3412 
-3417 TASTGTV
+3417 
-3424 TVTAVND
+3424 
-3431 TTDAPDRQV
+3431 
-3440 TVSATAASAL
+3440 
-3450 GATAPAGV
+3450 
-3458 TLTITDDDA
+3458 
-3467 APGAVLSLSPASILE
+3467 
-3482 NGGESTVG
+3482 
-3490 AVLSHPSSE
+3490 
-3499 PTTVTV
+3499 
-3505 AAVADAYSVASGAGA
+3505 ASGAGA

-3527 QTVNAADTAVVTA
+3527 QTVNAADAAVITA
-3540 VDNPTDAPDRTVTV
+3540 VDNDVDAPDRTVTVGATLANDQGAGTVTGAALVLADDDDAPDAVLSVSPSSIAENGGVATVTATLSHPSSQPTTVTVAAVAGAYTVGSDASIVIAAGETVNASDTAVVAAVDNSTDTPDRTVTV

-3583 TLSVNPPE
+3583 TLSVSPSE

-3605 SHPSSQPT
+3605 SHPSSEPTTVTVEAVADAYSVGSDATIVVAAGETTSTDTATVSGSDNAVHAGTQRTVTVGGSAGNGQGVGTVTGAALALTDDEPKPTVALVLTPAAIDESGTASTVSTVTATLSGPAAGAVTLTVTAAAGTNAVATDFTQTGMTLTIAANATTSTGTVTVTAVDDSATSGRKSVTVSATAASAWAADAPVAATLTIRDDESPPTATLVLTPSSVSEAGGVATVTATLNRASAAAATLTVSAAAGENTGAGDFTLSAADTLTFAAGATTSTGTVTVTAVADTTDSPDKSVTVSATVSDSRASELRVQAPGAVTLAIADDDDAPTVVLSVSPSSIAEAGGEATVSAALSHPSSEPT

-3661 TVRGAAGNGQGVG
+3661 TVRGSAGNGQGVG
-3674 AVGGAALGLTDD
+3674 AVGGAVLVLTDD

-3701 DESGTSTVS
+3701 DESGTTSTVS

-3728 TAAAGANAVAA
+3728 TAAAGENAVAT

-3754 TTSTGTVTVTA
+3754 TTSTGAVTVTA

-3786 WAAGDPVAATLT
+3786 WAAGDPVAAPLT
-3798 IRDDESPPTAT
+3798 IRDDESP
-3809 LVLTP
+3809 
-3814 SAVSEA
+3814 
-3820 GGVATVTATL
+3820 
-3830 NRASAA
+3830 
-3836 AATLT
+3836 
-3841 VVAAAGEN
+3841 
-3849 AGAGDFTLGAADT
+3849 
-3862 LTFAAGATTSTG
+3862 
-3874 TVTVTAV
+3874 
-3881 ADTTDSPDK
+3881 
-3890 SVAVSAT
+3890 
-3897 VSDSR
+3897 
-3902 APELRV
+3902 
-3908 LAPGAVTLAI
+3908 
-3918 ADDDD
+3918 
-3923 APTVVLSVAPS
+3923 
-3934 SIAEAGGEAT
+3934 
-3944 VSAVLSHP
+3944 
-3952 SSEPTTVTVV
+3952 
-3962 EAVAGA
+3962 
-3968 YSVGS
+3968 
-3973 DATIVIAAG
+3973 
-3982 ETTSTDTA
+3982 
-3990 TVSGSDNAVHTG
+3990 
-4002 TQRTVTVGGS
+4002 
-4012 AANGQGVGAVT
+4012 
-4023 GAALALTDDEPKPT
+4023 
-4037 VALVLTPAVID
+4037 
-4048 EGGTTSTVSTVTATL
+4048 
-4063 GGPAAGAV
+4063 
-4071 TLTVSAAAG
+4071 
-4080 ANAVAADFTQTGT
+4080 
-4093 TLTIAAN
+4093 
-4100 ATTSMGAVTVTAVD
+4100 
-4114 DSASSGSKSV
+4114 
-4124 TVSATAASAWAAGDP
+4124 
-4139 VAATLTI
+4139 
-4146 RDDESSPTATLVLTP
+4146 PTATLVLTP

-4178 RASTAAATLTVAA
+4178 RASAAAATLTVSA
-4191 AAGANAGAGDFTLG
+4191 AAGENAGAGDFTLG

-4237 SVTVSAT
+4237 SVAVSAT
-4244 VSDSRAPELRVLAP
+4244 VSDSRAEGSRVQAP
-4258 GAVTLAIADDDDAPT
+4258 SAVTLAIADDDDAPT

-4278 APSSIAEAGGEAT
+4278 SPSSIAEAGGEAT

-4303 TTVTVVAVAGAY
+4303 TTVTVVAVADAY
-4315 TVGPDTSIV
+4315 SVGSDASIV

-4332 AADTAVITAV
+4332 AADTATLTAV

-4348 PDRTVTV
+4348 ADNAVTVTGS
-4355 AATARNSQ
+4355 AANAQATAESETMT
-4363 GVGAVTGAALAIT
+4363 VTGASLTIT
-4376 DDDTAAL
+4376 DDDTAGFS
-4383 VVSPAPSTTTRLRTT
+4383 VSPATTMSSRLRTT
-4398 EEGGTAAFEVELGSE
+4398 EDGGTDTFTVELGSE

-4420 AVASGNTSE
+4420 AVVSSDTAE

-4435 SLTFTATSWDTA
+4435 SLTFTDSTWSTA

-4457 SAADGARNY
+4457 APDNPADGDQDY
-4466 TVTLTVNTVST
+4466 IVTLTVNTVST
-4477 ADTRYDAL
+4477 ADTTYGAL
-4485 SAVTV
+4485 SVLTV
-4490 YAVNAADATTADV
+4490 YAVNADNDATATADV

-4538 PLLGRGSS
+4538 PLRGRGGSS
-4546 IDRVADTDDGYM
+4546 RKMTDTDDGYM
-4558 TMLSNANDWKNNPS
+4558 TMLSNANDWKNTPS
-4572 AGGDVNQDGLMDE
+4572 AGGDVNQDGLVDE

-4620 IDRVA
+4620 IRKVE

-4634 LSNANALSTS
+4634 LSNANALSPS

>member
-1 MDEYVPGFSRVRCR
+1 M
-15 RWQVEWVF
+15 
-23 KRFKSLA
+23 
-30 QLGHLPKYGDESA
+30 
-43 KAWLYGKLPPP
+43 
-54 PPPPPRPATGG
+54 
-65 ETVAKGAGE
+65 
-74 RRVDRPRPGGGSSAM
+74 
-89 KARTAAGFP
+89 
-98 FGTLLPAVFVS
+98 
-109 VLSLFVPERAA
+109 
-120 ANYSGIGANHHSAL
+120 
-134 GPTNLTWTLL
+134 
-144 KNRRI
+144 
-149 RITWTDP
+149 
-156 NHPGFE
+156 
-162 GVRAGISAG
+162 
-171 GSTSDQLVANLP
+171 
-183 DILSARSNTP
+183 
-193 SATTITVPTSAGNSV
+193 
-208 SLIAAAFFN
+208 
-217 NGIGRAYSG
+217 
-226 SVERHNFAVRPLLP
+226 
-240 SGVVAWP
+240 
-247 EAPDQMGLYWTDPND
+247 
-262 QYVTGYEYQIGP
+262 
-274 WAGYYGPWTAIS
+274 
-286 GSGRNTT
+286 
-293 AHTFTG
+293 
-299 LSAYGY
+299 
-305 TFRLRAKDNYG
+305 
-316 GRSSHVQRGPMI
+316 
-328 LPATTTETSKFN
+328 
-340 VSVVVAGG
+340 
-348 TTASAVTEANLGGAE
+348 
-363 VRMTPKGGW
+363 
-372 PFTTVGTSGTFS
+372 
-384 WGSGADAG
+384 
-392 SDAANFSVGGLAGAS
+392 
-407 LAGGLRPVCQAGTGA
+407 
-422 LKAGCARPASG
+422 
-433 SYTPPA
+433 
-439 WRGVRVAYNG
+439 
-449 DVTTDQTLRISF
+449 
-461 ARTSNVLVPAAP
+461 
-473 GWVDVKVHAL
+473 
-483 PQPTAAALTSTPGAA
+483 
-498 RGYDVGETIR
+498 
-508 ATVTFSYPVAVG
+508 
-520 GTPRLALSVGGQ
+520 
-532 TRYAG
+532 
-537 YASRSADKLTL
+537 
-548 TFEYTVAL
+548 
-556 NDEDGD
+556 
-562 GVGIGTG
+562 
-569 ALGLDGGSI
+569 
-578 VRDGVASAPAVL
+578 
-590 ALASAL
+590 
-596 VNQSGHKVAAG
+596 
-607 RTDYDRND
+607 
-615 NGLIEVSTAAQ
+615 
-626 LHAMRRDLD
+626 
-635 GNGAAAHA
+635 
-643 DYVAA
+643 
-648 FPLAVAGMGCPSSGC
+648 
-663 VGYELAADLDLDVAP
+663 
-678 YNAGGGWE
+678 
-686 PVGGNTSR
+686 
-694 FGAVFRGNG
+694 
-703 RTISGLYLNR
+703 
-713 SRNHSGLFGA
+713 
-723 TGSGSRIEG
+723 
-732 VGLLG
+732 G
-737 PRVLDGQGTVGALVG
+737 PRVLDGQGTVGGLVG

-758 RASYVSGG
+758 RTSYVSGG
-766 TVTADTSVGMLVG
+766 TVTANTTVGMLVG
-779 ANAGVVADSYA
+779 GNTGVVEDSYA
-790 VGGTVE
+790 VGGMVE
-796 CRQGHPWSAGGSLV
+796 CRQGNPWSAGGSLV

-835 GALVGGGGTVQ
+835 GVLVGGTAAGTVQ
-846 AGYYDA
+846 AGYYDV

-931 SPAFAAGTSAY
+931 SPVFAAGTTAY
-942 TVAVGHEV
+942 TAAVGHDV
-950 GRMTV
+950 ARVTV

-983 DLSEGVNAVAVEV
+983 DLSEGVNAVAVAVE
-996 GAEDGTTTRR
+996 AEDGTTTRR
-1006 YAVSV
+1006 YAVAV

-1027 AEGGSGTYTVALATR
+1027 VEGGSGTYTVALATR

-1051 AKVTGSSAN
+1051 AKVAGGSAN
-1060 VSVSPASLTFT
+1060 VSVAPPSLTFT

-1100 SASGGGYGAVS
+1100 SASGGGYGAV
-1111 ADLAVSV
+1111 
-1118 AENDAPGLVV
+1118 
-1128 DRTVLGVAEGGTGTY
+1128 T
-1143 TVALATR
+1143 
-1150 PAGAVT
+1150 
-1156 VAVAPVAG
+1156 
-1164 GSADVSVTPP
+1164 
-1174 SLTFAVSGWDG
+1174 
-1185 AQTVTVSAAD
+1185 
-1195 DADAVA
+1195 
-1201 DAATVRH
+1201 
-1208 RASGADYGSVSAD
+1208 
-1221 LSVTVTESDRT
+1221 
-1232 GLRLAPKGLAVAEG
+1232 
-1246 GTGTYTVA
+1246 
-1254 LASAP
+1254 
-1259 AGAVTVA
+1259 
-1266 VAPVAGSS
+1266 
-1274 ADVSVAPPSLTFTA
+1274 
-1288 SDWNGAQ
+1288 
-1295 TVVVSAADDDDAVAD
+1295 
-1310 AATMR
+1310 
-1315 HRASGADYGSV
+1315 
-1326 SADLAVAVTEGDRT
+1326 
-1340 GLVLSGASL
+1340 
-1349 SVEEGGSGTY
+1349 
-1359 TVALASAP
+1359 
-1367 TGAVTVSVAK
+1367 
-1377 ATGGSADVGVSPA
+1377 
-1390 SLTFAVSD
+1390 
-1398 WDGAQTVVVR
+1398 
-1408 AADDADTDTD
+1408 
-1418 TATVLHTAVGGDYEG
+1418 
-1433 LGAGLAVRVSENDY
+1433 
-1447 AGVDHDDDNDGL
+1447 
-1459 IEVSTAAQLHA
+1459 
-1470 MRWDLD
+1470 
-1476 GDGAV
+1476 
-1481 DAVADHAQYV
+1481 
-1491 AAFVGA
+1491 
-1497 MPGMGC
+1497 
-1503 RATGCVGYELAADLD
+1503 
-1518 LGVSPYNA
+1518 
-1526 GAGWEPVGGNTSR
+1526 
-1539 FGAVFRGNGRTIS
+1539 
-1552 GLYSRSRGNY
+1552 
-1562 SGLFGATGSGSR
+1562 
-1574 IEGVG
+1574 
-1579 LLGPRVLDG
+1579 
-1588 QGTVGGL
+1588 
-1595 VGLNGGEVR
+1595 
-1604 TSYVSGGTVT
+1604 
-1614 ANTTVGMLVGGN
+1614 
-1626 TGVVEDSYAVGGMVE
+1626 
-1641 CRQGHPWSAGGSLV
+1641 
-1655 GDQGAGGSIRRSYA
+1655 
-1669 TGTVTGICG
+1669 
-1678 SRGVLVGGTGGTVRA
+1678 
-1693 GYYDAEASE
+1693 
-1702 PDRGGGEGR
+1702 
-1711 TTRALK
+1711 
-1717 APVASAGPYSTWSA
+1717 
-1731 VVWHFGTSRQY
+1731 
-1742 PVLRAG
+1742 
-1748 GHRPT
+1748 
-1753 AQFARQG
+1753 
-1760 LSDDASLGALT
+1760 
-1771 VSGAVLSPAFAA
+1771 
-1783 GTSAYTAAVGHE
+1783 
-1795 VGRVTVAATPARSV
+1795 
-1809 STVGFVPAVDADPST
+1809 
-1824 EGHQVDLSEGV
+1824 
-1835 NAVAVEVGA
+1835 
-1844 EDGTTTRRYAVAVT
+1844 
-1858 RARAPGLDLARSLG
+1858 
-1872 VAEGGSGTYTVALA
+1872 
-1886 TRPTGAVTVA
+1886 
-1896 VAKATGSS
+1896 
-1904 ANVSVSP
+1904 
-1911 ASLTFTVSDW
+1911 
-1921 DGAQT
+1921 
-1926 VTVSAADDAD
+1926 
-1936 TDPDAATV
+1936 
-1944 RHSASGGG
+1944 
-1952 YGAVSAD
+1952 AD

-1990 SEGDAGGASKGYTVR
+1990 SEGDADAASKGYTVR
-2005 LATRPAGAVTV
+2005 LATRPAVTVTV

-2037 QGALVFDAST
+2037 QSALVFDAST

-2122 GGYKVQWTSG
+2122 GGYKVQWTAG
-2132 GQAYDGSRQVLSTA
+2132 GQGYDGSRQVLSTA
-2146 TTHTLA
+2146 TTYTLV
-2152 SLAAGAEYTVRVLA
+2152 SLAAGVEYTVRVLA
-2166 TRSGAHDGPASAE
+2166 TRSGVHDGPASAE

-2186 LPVVSIDAPRV
+2186 LPSVSIDAPRV
-2197 HEGAA
+2197 HEGAV

-2216 ASQQQVTVGYA
+2216 ASQQQVAVGYA

-2314 GAGEALRFTVSLSHA
+2314 GAGEALRFTVALSHA
-2329 SAQSVTVRYA
+2329 SAQSVSVRYA
-2339 DAGTGTATSGTDYT
+2339 DAGTGTATSGVDYT

-2364 GESTRTL
+2364 GESTRTF

-2393 PANAVLGAAA
+2393 PANAVLGTA
-2403 RGAGAIANDDAPTV
+2403 RGAGAIANDETPAMTLVLSPSTIGEGGSANVATVTVTLGRPAARATTLTVTAGPGANAMAGDYTLGAADTLTIAAGATTSTGTVTVTVAATVDDAVDAPDRHVTVWASASGARGTVVVAEATLAITDDDDAPDAVLSLSSASISENGGVATVTATLSHPSSEPTTVAVAAVAGAYSVASGAGASIVIAAGETVNASDTAVVAAVDNSTDTPDRTVTVGATLANGQGAGTVTGAALVLTDDDDAPGVTLSVAPSSIAENGGVATVVATLSHPSSEPTTVTVESVADAYSVGPDASIVIAAGETTSTDTATVSGLDNAVHAGTQRTVTVGGSAGNGQGVGTVTGATLALTDDEPKPTV

-2422 PAAIDEGGSANVATV
+2422 PAAIDEGGTTSTVSTV

-2455 AAGTNAVA
+2455 AAGANAVA

-2476 ANATTSTGTVT
+2476 ANATTSTGAVT
-2487 VTAVDDS
+2487 VTAVDDNAS
-2494 ATSGSKSVTVS
+2494 SGSKSVTVS
-2505 ATAASAWAAGAPVAA
+2505 ATAASAWAADAPVAA

-2529 SPTAT
+2529 PPTAT
-2534 LVLTPSSVS
+2534 LVLTPSAVP

-2552 ATLNRASAAAAT
+2552 ATLNRASTAAAT

-2572 ENTGAGDFT
+2572 ANAGAGDFT
-2581 LSAADTLTFAAGAT
+2581 LGAADTLTFAAGAT
-2595 TSTGTVTVT
+2595 TSTGTVT

-2621 SATVSDSL
+2621 SATVSDSR
-2629 APGLRVLAPGA
+2629 APELRVQAPGA

-2652 TVVLSVAPSPI
+2652 TVVLSVSPSSI

-2674 ALSHPSSEPTTVTVV
+2674 ALSHPSSEPTTVTVSAV
-2689 EGEAGAYTVASGAGA
+2689 AGAYTVGAGA

-2732 DNAVTVVVVV
+2732 DNAVTVTV

-2750 GVGAVTGAALAIT
+2750 GVGAVTGAALAIA

-2786 AGATATFTV
+2786 AGGTATFTV
-2795 KLGSE
+2795 ELGSE

-2806 LDVASTD
+2806 LAVASGNTS
-2813 TTEGTVSPS
+2813 EGMVSPS

-2833 TQTVTLTGVDD
+2833 TRTVTLTGVNDADD
-2844 APANLADGA
+2844 DGSRN
-2853 QDYYTVTLRVDRT
+2853 YTVTLTVDRT

-2891 TGPAVWQ
+2891 TGPAVWK
-2898 SNNNVFDV
+2898 NTNFAFDV

-2920 TVKAPSARNWNLSR
+2920 TVEAPSARNWNLSR

-2939 WRSVQPANSLYLPSR
+2939 WTSVQPANVLYGNP
-2954 LPSGCRIINNLPG
+2954 PPAGCRRINNRPE
-2967 VTGVTLDS
+2967 VTTVTLDS

-2986 GGVVVLTSIR
+2986 GGVVVLISQVQDDR
-2996 TQFLYS
+2996 NNAHFFYS

-3016 AGALSLTEGESGT
+3016 AGALSLTEGGSGT

-3072 STWNTNQAITVAAA
+3072 STWNTNQVITVAAA
-3086 EDGDRAD
+3086 EDVDRAD

-3100 SIVTADTASDYDG
+3100 SIVTADTVPDYDG

-3118 RTVSVT
+3118 RTMNVT
-3124 DIGKTPGILTGAV
+3124 DNDKTPGILAGAV
-3137 TGTLTEAGGSATFTV
+3137 TGTITEAGGSATFTV
-3152 ALGGVAPPTADV
+3152 ALGGVAPPTAEV

-3214 RLAPSSGDANYNGLS
+3214 RLGPSSSGDADYNALME
-3229 NVDVPV
+3229 DVPV
-3235 ITTDDDAAPGVTLAL
+3235 TTTDDDNAPEVALAL
-3250 SSASISENGGV
+3250 SSASISEMGGV
-3261 STVSATLSHPSS
+3261 ATVSATLSHPSS

-3278 TVTAVAG
+3278 TVAAVAG

-3339 VTGAALAITDDDAAP
+3339 VTGAVLVLADDDDPRVTLA
-3354 DAVLSVSPSSIAE
+3354 LSPSTIGE
-3367 SGGVATVTATL
+3367 GGSANVATVTATL
-3378 SHPSSEPTT
+3378 DAASVAAMT
-3387 VTVAAAPGAN
+3387 VTVAATPGAN
-3397 AMAGDYTLSAADTLT
+3397 AMAGDYTLGAADTLT

-3424 TVTAVND
+3424 TVTAVDD

-3467 APGAVLSLSPASILE
+3467 APGAVLSLSSASISE

-3505 AAVADAYSVASGAGA
+3505 AVVAGA
-3520 TIVIAAG
+3520 YTVGSDASIVIAAG
-3527 QTVNAADTAVVTA
+3527 ETVNASDTVVVAA

-3561 QGAGTVTGAA
+3561 QGAGTVSGAA

-3583 TLSVNPPE
+3583 TLSVSP
-3591 VSENAGVAV
+3591 SSIAENGGVATV
-3600 VTATL
+3600 VATL
-3605 SHPSSQPT
+3605 SHPSSEPT
-3613 TVTVEA
+3613 TVTVAA
-3619 VADAYSVGSDATIV
+3619 VAGAYTVGSDATIV

-3648 GSDNAVHTGTRTV
+3648 GSDNAVHAGTQRTV
-3661 TVRGAAGNGQGVG
+3661 TVGGSAANGQGVG
-3674 AVGGAALGLTDD
+3674 AVTGAALVLTDD

-3701 DESGTSTVS
+3701 DESGTTSTVS

-3728 TAAAGANAVAA
+3728 TAAAGTNAVAT

-3765 VDDNAA
+3765 VDDSAT
-3771 SGSKSVT
+3771 SGSKSVM

-3814 SAVSEA
+3814 SSVAEA

-3830 NRASAA
+3830 NRASTA

-3841 VVAAAGEN
+3841 VSAAAGEN

-3881 ADTTDSPDK
+3881 ADTTDSPGK

-3902 APELRV
+3902 AEGLRV

-3923 APTVVLSVAPS
+3923 APGVTLSVSPS
-3934 SIAEAGGEAT
+3934 SIAENAGVATVTATLSHPSSEPTTVTVAAVAGAYTAGSDAIIVIAAGQTVNAADTVTLTAVDNDVDAPDRTVTVAATARNSQGVGAVTGAVLVLADDDDPRVTLALSPSTIGEGGSANVATVTATLDAASVAATTVTVAAAPGANAMAGDYTLGAADTLTIAAGVTASTGTVTVTAVDDTTDAPDRQVTVSATAASALGATAPAGVTLTITDDDAAPGAVLSLLSASISENGGEST
-3944 VSAVLSHP
+3944 VGAVLSHP
-3952 SSEPTTVTVV
+3952 SSEPTTVTVAV
-3962 EAVAGA
+3962 VAGAYTVGSDASIVIAAGETVNASDTAVVVAVDNPTDAPDRTVTVGATLANGQGAGTVSGAALVLADDDDAPGVTLSVSPSSIAENGGVATVVATLSHPSSEPTTVTVAAVAGA
-3968 YSVGS
+3968 YTVGS
-3973 DATIVIAAG
+3973 DATIVVAAG

-3990 TVSGSDNAVHTG
+3990 TVSGSDNAVHAG

-4071 TLTVSAAAG
+4071 TLTVTAAAG
-4080 ANAVAADFTQTGT
+4080 ANAVATDFTQTGT

-4100 ATTSMGAVTVTAVD
+4100 ATTSTGTVTVTAVD
-4114 DSASSGSKSV
+4114 DNASSGSKSV

-4139 VAATLTI
+4139 VAAPLTI
-4146 RDDESSPTATLVLTP
+4146 RDDESPPTATLVLTP

-4178 RASTAAATLTVAA
+4178 RASAAAATLTVSA
-4191 AAGANAGAGDFTLG
+4191 AAGENTGAGDFTLG

-4244 VSDSRAPELRVLAP
+4244 VSDSRAPELRVQAP
-4258 GAVTLAIADDDDAPT
+4258 SAVTLAIADDDDAPT

-4303 TTVTVVAVAGAY
+4303 TTVTVEAEAGAY
-4315 TVGPDTSIV
+4315 TAGPDASIV

-4332 AADTAVITAV
+4332 AADTATLTAV

-4348 PDRTVTV
+4348 ADNAVTVTGS
-4355 AATARNSQ
+4355 AANAQATAESETMT
-4363 GVGAVTGAALAIT
+4363 VTGAGLTIT

-4383 VVSPAPSTTTRLRTT
+4383 VVSPITSSTTAQLRTT
-4398 EEGGTAAFEVELGSE
+4398 EDGGTDTFTVELGSE

-4420 AVASGNTSE
+4420 AVVSSDTAE

-4435 SLTFTATSWDTA
+4435 SLTFTDSTWNEK

-4457 SAADGARNY
+4457 NPDDPADGDQDY

-4477 ADTRYDAL
+4477 ADATYDAL
-4485 SAVTV
+4485 SEVKV
-4490 YAVNAADATTADV
+4490 YAVNDDNDDNDATADV
-4503 NQDGLVDEDDVL
+4503 NEDGAVDTADVL
-4515 VMYYAYTAP
+4515 VMYYTYTS
-4524 GLLNRSRLRRLVLR
+4524 GRLLEADGAERLRRLVLQR
-4538 PLLGRGSS
+4538 L
-4546 IDRVADTDDGYM
+4546 RVGDSEGATLTLPDNDTSYM
-4558 TMLSNANDWKNNPS
+4558 TMLNNARDWQNNRS
-4572 AGGDVNQDGLMDE
+4572 AGGDVNEDGRVDTA
-4585 DDVLVMYYAYTAP
+4585 DVLVMYYTYTS
-4598 GLLNRSRLRRLVL
+4598 GRLLEADGAERLRRLVL
-4611 RPLRGRGSS
+4611 QRLRVGESEGATRTLP
-4620 IDRVA
+4620 
-4625 DTDDGYMTM
+4625 DTDTSYMTM
-4634 LSNANALSTS
+4634 FNNAKALSTS
-4644 P
+4644 PPSP